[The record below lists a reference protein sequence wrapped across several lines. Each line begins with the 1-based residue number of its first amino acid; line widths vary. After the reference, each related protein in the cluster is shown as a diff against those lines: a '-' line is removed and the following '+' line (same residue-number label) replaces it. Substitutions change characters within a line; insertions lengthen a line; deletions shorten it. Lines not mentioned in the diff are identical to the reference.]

1 MTFLQIAGVGLV
13 ICAFAVM
20 LRSYRSE
27 YALFVAIAGGVVFLA
42 AVVAGVDQ
50 VLSYAQGL
58 LDSYNIPGQAF
69 VILIKCLGISYI
81 AKIAGDMCNDC
92 GETAIGSK
100 IELAAKVAILITA
113 IPLFDGLL
121 STINMFAGG

>member
-42 AVVAGVDQ
+42 AVVTGVDQ

-58 LDSYNIPGQAF
+58 WFIFHY
-69 VILIKCLGISYI
+69 
-81 AKIAGDMCNDC
+81 
-92 GETAIGSK
+92 
-100 IELAAKVAILITA
+100 
-113 IPLFDGLL
+113 
-121 STINMFAGG
+121 